1 MSWKPAPIIGGA
13 YSDDAKAW
21 SCQDTVNWIPVAAER
36 SGSRTPTMLR
46 GAPGMRTFCITGS
59 GQPIR
64 GAHNVEGLLLVVSG
78 TTLYRVS
85 TLGAATALGTIPG
98 VERVSMA
105 HNQITGGS
113 EVAIANGQGGY
124 VYNTVTGTLTQI
136 TDDGFP
142 GAIRF
147 DFCDGYIMGVEPGRR
162 FAFHS
167 QLAAAGDYNTL
178 DRYEA
183 EGSPDKL
190 VGQIVTHREWWL
202 FGERTIEP
210 YVNTG
215 EATGTFQRSSGTV
228 IEVGAASRNAIVQM
242 DNSVFWLGNDGV
254 VYRANGYAPQRIST
268 HAIEQAISRCNLAQ
282 AFAFTFEDRGHKIF
296 YLTFPDGMTWG
307 YDAASSEWHR
317 RKSDGL
323 DRWRIN
329 TLTRWNGRWIAGD
342 YTNGKLYE
350 LNWDVQ
356 DEDHAVLE
364 RRRVTG
370 VLSDNQNRVTVDG
383 VALVFDT
390 GVNGSPKLLL
400 PPLDIAGHLP
410 SELPGIAVSYQY
422 DVSGGLLPRVVSI
435 DTGALPAGLDMDP
448 TGLVTGQFADLVATT
463 WTVKAID
470 ADGSVATLTDSYAP
484 IATYANW
491 DSMTVPSNGA
501 LSTDLATLSAT
512 NSTTGSV
519 FSSVPITGKCYFE
532 AHVSTTISI
541 DGAEAGVA
549 STEFDR
555 RVFRMGE
562 GSGNSLGVGC
572 PGGTVKASG
581 TVLGTLGGAVLG
593 SSMRLRFAVDGRK
606 IWVGC
611 VGQSTWVGGGDPASG
626 TTPTY
631 TMPGTNRLFPGGS
644 INQAGSATVRYICNP
659 SDFTGAVPAGFSASL
674 WAPLDDGY
682 AATLDPIVTNPD
694 CVLSNG
700 NLTGTNTGSALRYAW
715 TVSTRIKRT
724 GKPYWEVVAKSGVNT
739 QDRCVWGILNEGS
752 DYPRYFFM
760 DAFLRGYGLGASGAK
775 YVGVTDSALTT
786 GINTGDVIRNRFD
799 IDTGT
804 YEIAVNGGPW
814 LTIATGITGPGWRVA
829 MASYYGVY
837 SAEGGTFN
845 FGASAFAYPVP
856 TGYDAGW
863 LKD

>member
-142 GAIRF
+142 GAISF

-228 IEVGAASRNAIVQM
+228 IEVGAASRSAIVQM

-282 AFAFTFEDRGHKIF
+282 ALAFTFEDRGHKIF
-296 YLTFPDGMTWG
+296 YLTFPDGKTWG
-307 YDAASSEWHR
+307 YDAASGEWHR

-329 TLTRWNGRWIAGD
+329 TLTRWNGHWIAGD

-356 DEDHAVLE
+356 DEDGAVLE

-370 VLSDNQNRVTVDG
+370 VLANNQNRITVDG

-390 GVNGSPKLLL
+390 GTTTEPKLLL
-400 PPLDIAGHLP
+400 PPLSLSGHLP
-410 SELPGIAVSYQY
+410 NGPAGEVVSYQY
-422 DVSGGLLPRVVSI
+422 AVSGGVLPRTVSI
-435 DTGALPAGLDMDP
+435 VEGALPAGLSMSVS
-448 TGLVTGQFADLVATT
+448 GLVTGARTTVAAYA
-463 WTVKAID
+463 WTVRVTD
-470 ADGSVATLTDSYAP
+470 ADGSTTDLPDAS
-484 IATYANW
+484 ITT
-491 DSMTVPSNGA
+491 DT
-501 LSTDLATLSAT
+501 LSTAILADS
-512 NSTTGSV
+512 
-519 FSSVPITGKCYFE
+519 P
-532 AHVSTTISI
+532 
-541 DGAEAGVA
+541 
-549 STEFDR
+549 
-555 RVFRMGE
+555 
-562 GSGNSLGVGC
+562 VGYW
-572 PGGTVKASG
+572 KADEASG
-581 TVLGTLGGAVLG
+581 TVMADSSGNGYHGTYTVAAGVTRGAPPLRVMATASLGSDGTAVGATVPYNVALDVAIGGTTAWAMECVVKKVSTKGAVWDQVFGAIGTTGGLG
-593 SSMRLRFAVDGRK
+593 LRLFYRGTGRNFATGRCDAAD
-606 IWVGC
+606 ITSPN
-611 VGQSTWVGGGDPASG
+611 STSGSIVHLIFERNGSVSNLYENGALVASG
-626 TTPTY
+626 TGGAAQLY
-631 TMPGTNRLFPGGS
+631 GDLQFLGTAAFLSSYAFNGFG
-644 INQAGSATVRYICNP
+644 
-659 SDFTGAVPAGFSASL
+659 SDF
-674 WAPLDDGY
+674 
-682 AATLDPIVTNPD
+682 
-694 CVLSNG
+694 
-700 NLTGTNTGSALRYAW
+700 ALYNHA
-715 TVSTRIKRT
+715 
-724 GKPYWEVVAKSGVNT
+724 
-739 QDRCVWGILNEGS
+739 
-752 DYPRYFFM
+752 
-760 DAFLRGYGLGASGAK
+760 LGATRALAHAK
-775 YVGVTDSALTT
+775 A
-786 GINTGDVIRNRFD
+786 
-799 IDTGT
+799 
-804 YEIAVNGGPW
+804 
-814 LTIATGITGPGWRVA
+814 
-829 MASYYGVY
+829 
-837 SAEGGTFN
+837 
-845 FGASAFAYPVP
+845 
-856 TGYDAGW
+856 AG
-863 LKD
+863 LA